1 VIPLSYLE
9 IDDLTVRLPEGRA
22 ARPIL
27 DGVSL
32 RIETGESVGLVGE
45 SGSGKSV
52 ACRSVLGLLPAKAR
66 TTGEIRVDGRN
77 VLGLNKAALRS
88 LRSRDVAMVFQ
99 DPRAS
104 VNPMR
109 RIGDFLTEGM
119 RAAGT
124 DATVAGRRAL
134 ELLEA
139 VGIRDPEGAMRRYP
153 HHFSGG
159 MLQRVVIAAALAG
172 EPSLLL
178 ADEPT
183 TALDVTTQAE
193 VVGILTQLQ
202 AERGTGMLFVTHD
215 LELAAAVCDRVYVM
229 YAGRIVETQTA
240 EGLFAQP
247 RHPYTAGLLASTP
260 SLDADAGPPKPIP
273 GRPVSLAEAPA
284 GCAFAARCAYVQPQC
299 LAEKPALTR
308 HGDGYAACFRADEG
322 LTFRSDDD
330 AKPARAAGAAPVGAA
345 GEEPARSADG
355 TPARAVE
362 GVALGADE
370 GKLT

>member
-1 VIPLSYLE
+1 MAFLE
-9 IDDLTVRLPEGRA
+9 IDELTVRLPEGRA

-32 RIETGESVGLVGE
+32 RVEQGESVGLVGE

-52 ACRSVLGLLPAKAR
+52 VCRSVLGLLPATAR
-66 TTGEIRVDGRN
+66 VSGAVRVAGRDVLKLNRGE
-77 VLGLNKAALRS
+77 LRS
-88 LRSRDVAMVFQ
+88 LRAREVAMVFQ

-109 RIGDFLTEGM
+109 RVGDFLTEGM

-124 DATVAGRRAL
+124 APAEAARRAL
-134 ELLEA
+134 ELLAA
-139 VGIRDPEGAMRRYP
+139 VGIRDPEEAMRRYP

-193 VVGILTQLQ
+193 VIGILTRLR

-240 EGLFAQP
+240 EGLFAAP
-247 RHPYTAGLLASTP
+247 RHPYTAGLLACTP
-260 SLDADAGPPKPIP
+260 RLDPDAGPPKPIP
-273 GRPVSLAEAPA
+273 GRPVSLAEAPS
-284 GCAFAARCAYVQPQC
+284 GCAFAARCAHVRAGC
-299 LAEKPALTR
+299 EVAAPALVR
-308 HGDGYAACFRADEG
+308 HGEAYSACFRADEG
-322 LTFRSDDD
+322 IL
-330 AKPARAAGAAPVGAA
+330 A
-345 GEEPARSADG
+345 
-355 TPARAVE
+355 
-362 GVALGADE
+362 
-370 GKLT
+370 

>member
-1 VIPLSYLE
+1 MAFLE

-32 RIETGESVGLVGE
+32 RVEKGESVGLVGE

-52 ACRSVLGLLPAKAR
+52 ACRSVLGLLPAKAQVS
-66 TTGEIRVDGRN
+66 GEVRVDGRD
-77 VLGLNKAALRS
+77 VLGLNKASLRS
-88 LRSRDVAMVFQ
+88 LRSREVAMVFQ

-109 RIGDFLTEGM
+109 RVGDFLTEGM
-119 RAAGT
+119 RAAGI
-124 DATVAGRRAL
+124 APAVAAARAL

-139 VGIRDPEGAMRRYP
+139 VGIRDPEGAMRRHP

-193 VVGILTQLQ
+193 VIGILTRLQ

-240 EGLFAQP
+240 EGLFAKP

-260 SLDADAGPPKPIP
+260 RLDPDAGPPRAIP
-273 GRPVSLAEAPA
+273 GRPVSLAEAPT
-284 GCAFAARCAYVQPQC
+284 GCAFAARCAHVQPRC
-299 LAEKPALTR
+299 TDEAPALTR
-308 HGDGYAACFRADEG
+308 HDDAYAACFRADEG
-322 LTFRSDDD
+322 ILT
-330 AKPARAAGAAPVGAA
+330 
-345 GEEPARSADG
+345 
-355 TPARAVE
+355 
-362 GVALGADE
+362 
-370 GKLT
+370 

>member
-1 VIPLSYLE
+1 MAFLE
-9 IDDLTVRLPEGRA
+9 IDELTVRLPQGRA

-32 RIETGESVGLVGE
+32 RVGEGESVGLVGE

-52 ACRSVLGLLPAKAR
+52 ACRSVLGLLPEGAAVS
-66 TTGEIRVDGRN
+66 GAVRVGGRD
-77 VLGLNKAALRS
+77 VLGMRRAELRS
-88 LRSRDVAMVFQ
+88 LRAREVAMVFQ

-109 RIGDFLTEGM
+109 RVGDFLTEGL

-124 DATVAGRRAL
+124 APAVAARRAV

-193 VVGILTQLQ
+193 VIAILTRLQ

-240 EGLFAQP
+240 AGLFARP

-260 SLDADAGPPKPIP
+260 RLDPDAGPPKPIP
-273 GRPVSLAEAPA
+273 GRPVSLAEAPT
-284 GCAFAARCAYVQPQC
+284 GCAFAARCAQVRPEC
-299 LAEKPALTR
+299 LVEPPALVR
-308 HGDGYAACFRADEG
+308 ADDAYAACFRVDEG
-322 LTFRSDDD
+322 IVT
-330 AKPARAAGAAPVGAA
+330 
-345 GEEPARSADG
+345 
-355 TPARAVE
+355 
-362 GVALGADE
+362 
-370 GKLT
+370 